1 MEKNCLVEYTPPAKK
16 KRPVLRAMAIILCAV
31 ALVFGSSYISTRIAL
46 NNVEAFGFS
55 IETVQAYNP
64 PPTITNG
71 AIPDSTFLTANTITN
86 QNELTL
92 PDLFDGANP
101 AVVAISTE
109 VTGRNAF
116 GQTVTR
122 PASGSGFFISSD
134 GYIVTN
140 DHVIENVRNITVL
153 LYNGRQY
160 PATVV
165 GRDPASD
172 IAVIKIN
179 VTGIAYLTFGNSD
192 AVRVGEQVAAI
203 GNPLGE
209 LANSMTVGWI
219 SALDRDITVDGVTR
233 TKLQTDA
240 AVNRGNSGGPLLNLH
255 GEVIGVVNAKS
266 VGVDVEGLGFAL
278 PSNDVRAV
286 AEQLMEYG
294 FIRGRAILGISVN
307 EIIQWGTN
315 RRMVQVS
322 AVSIGGAADRAGIRV
337 GDIILSV
344 DGTAVSTFDGLR
356 AVLDRRSPNDEVD
369 VRINRGGTE
378 STVRVTLDEYRPAG
392 L

>member
-1 MEKNCLVEYTPPAKK
+1 MEKNYLVEYRPPV
-16 KRPVLRAMAIILCAV
+16 KRQRPIWRAMAVILCAV

-46 NNVEAFGFS
+46 NNVAAQTYGPS
-55 IETVQAYNP
+55 AIITGNP
-64 PPTITNG
+64 T
-71 AIPDSTFLTANTITN
+71 PDSLFVSTNTNINTSGRY
-86 QNELTL
+86 LSL

-109 VTGRNAF
+109 TTGRNAF

-122 PASGSGFFISSD
+122 PASGSGFFISSN

-140 DHVIENVRNITVL
+140 DHVIENARNITVL

-160 PATVV
+160 PATLV

-179 VTGIAYLTFGNSD
+179 ATNMTYLTFGNSD
-192 AVRVGEQVAAI
+192 SVRVGEQVAAI

-219 SALDRDITVDGVTR
+219 SALDRDITVDGITR
-233 TKLQTDA
+233 NKLQTDA
-240 AVNRGNSGGPLLNLH
+240 AVNRGNSGGPLLNLR

-266 VGVDVEGLGFAL
+266 VGVDVEGLGFAI
-278 PSNDVRAV
+278 PSNDARAV

-294 FIRGRAILGISVN
+294 FMRGRAIMGISVN
-307 EIIQWGTN
+307 EIMQWGTN
-315 RRMVQVS
+315 RRMVQVL
-322 AVSIGGAADRAGIRV
+322 AVSVGGAAYRADIQV

-344 DGTAVSTFDGLR
+344 NSTNVSTFDGLR
-356 AVLDRRSPNDEVD
+356 AILDRLSPNNEVD

-378 STVRVTLDEYRPAG
+378 MTVRVMLDEYRPAG